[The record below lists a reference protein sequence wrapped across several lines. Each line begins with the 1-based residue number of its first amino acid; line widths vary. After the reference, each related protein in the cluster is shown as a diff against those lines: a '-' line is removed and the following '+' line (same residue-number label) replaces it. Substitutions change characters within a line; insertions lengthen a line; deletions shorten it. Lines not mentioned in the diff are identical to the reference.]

1 MDPEEDRQTGCT
13 IMLRASGNFRYFS
26 AMDTFS
32 GWVDALPTRTK
43 TAAQVAKVLQIE
55 TIPRLGL
62 PGSLQ
67 INDNSTFLP
76 PALSNKRDKKCPG
89 HKWPL
94 HSAWVPQ
101 LLRKGE
107 RLNQTLKGTLVK
119 LRQETQG
126 NQIVTSNCPALH
138 VVSSKR

>member
-1 MDPEEDRQTGCT
+1 
-13 IMLRASGNFRYFS
+13 
-26 AMDTFS
+26 MDTFS

-43 TAAQVAKVLQIE
+43 TAAQVAKCVHRDNS
-55 TIPRLGL
+55 RLGL

-89 HKWPL
+89 RKWPL

-138 VVSSKR
+138 G

>member
-107 RLNQTLKGTLVK
+107 IESDLERNLSQTMPRDSRK
-119 LRQETQG
+119 
-126 NQIVTSNCPALH
+126 SNCYFQLSCSACG
-138 VVSSKR
+138 